1 MNTTSPASYFFA
13 ITASVLLMT
22 STIVRADI
30 VTALPTE
37 VGNCNNSM
45 YANCDSSP
53 DQAQLELAGT
63 SGAQDGNWDDL
74 SGGVANRPFVTRLSV
89 LNGETET
96 VLISGGTASTTLS
109 NTPGAVGV
117 VITPTNL
124 CDSTETPGT
133 SCYATPNRIQVTL
146 AYRKQ
151 SGQIGYN
158 FSFPNDGS
166 LSTTT
171 GNAVSLLTTDGA
183 SPVTINSN
191 TTIDLTLSLNTL
203 GTSLR
208 WTWLNGVPSYWNLAS
223 LGSATATVRVK
234 FKLATLPALLWSQLA
249 GSSTCTAIPVSSCE
263 LDKSHSDWLAGS
275 MILSLDDTL
284 GVGMTGALFATDGA
298 VIGSVETSSDR
309 GTGLPLLNYGM
320 ASSHFDSTGVERSA
334 TLRAFIPDATLVQV
348 LGIPSFADRNA
359 SPTNATDVIG
369 VARTGSSAS
378 VSRTF
383 EEWNTATNGADG
395 LLMTVSGITFSAPQ
409 YKVKAKTGTPKVP
422 SVALTNGSYRFT
434 LSATTG
440 LVAKTCR
447 SLLQTCTVEVYRA
460 ASSKL
465 SSTLARVTSKRATRT
480 SQGFTASFSLP
491 KTGSVKKNTRLILV
505 VKNKSK
511 RVLSSTP
518 LVLSK

>member
-1 MNTTSPASYFFA
+1 MKTKSCASY
-13 ITASVLLMT
+13 LLTVMSALCMT
-22 STIVRADI
+22 STMVCADI
-30 VTALPTE
+30 ITALPTQ
-37 VGNCNNSM
+37 VGNCSNSM
-45 YANCDSSP
+45 FANCDSSP

-63 SGAQDGNWDDL
+63 TGAQDGNWNDL
-74 SGGVANRPFVTRLSV
+74 SGGVANRPYVTRLSV

-96 VLISGGTASTTLS
+96 VLISGGTASTSLS
-109 NTPGAVGV
+109 NTPGSVGV

-151 SGQIGYN
+151 SGQVGYN

-171 GNAVSLLTTDGA
+171 GNAVSLLTTDGT

-191 TTIDLTLSLNTL
+191 TTIDITLALNTL

-234 FKLATLPALLWSQLA
+234 FKLATLPVLLWSQLP
-249 GSSTCTAIPVSSCE
+249 GSSTCTAIPVNSCE
-263 LDKSHSDWLAGS
+263 VDKSHSDWLAGS

-298 VIGSVETSSDR
+298 VIGSVETSSDSSS
-309 GTGLPLLNYGM
+309 GLPLLNYGM
-320 ASSHFDSTGVERSA
+320 ASSHFDSTAAERFA

-359 SPTNATDVIG
+359 APTNATDVIG
-369 VARTGSSAS
+369 VARTGTTAA

-383 EEWNTATNGADG
+383 EEWNAVTNGANG

-409 YKVKAKTGTPKVP
+409 YKVKSKTGTPKVP
-422 SVALTNGSYRFT
+422 SVTLTKGSYNFT
-434 LSATTG
+434 LSATSG

-460 ASSKL
+460 AVSKL
-465 SSTLARVTSKRATRT
+465 SSTLSRVTSKRVTRT
-480 SQGFTASFSLP
+480 AQGFTASFSLP
-491 KTGSVKKNTRLILV
+491 KVGAIRKNTRLILV
-505 VKNKSK
+505 VKNKSR
-511 RVLSSTP
+511 RVISSTP